1 MCGEMLRGDFY
12 FLKYILL
19 SNIVCCMAN
28 VGKFFCF
35 YFIYFFSPSLILMS
49 CKRLDCQPSCNFT
62 KQSVWTISA
71 LLGLLG

>member
-28 VGKFFCF
+28 VGKVFI
-35 YFIYFFSPSLILMS
+35 FIYFP
-49 CKRLDCQPSCNFT
+49 KPNFN
-62 KQSVWTISA
+62 V
-71 LLGLLG
+71 L